1 MKAGECGTERHIP
14 FCSDALF
21 ACCHQRRR
29 SGLPDRRRTASSAVC
44 ERPDTGAVAGTLH
57 GPGDPARIA
66 ACEPV
71 SAHTV
76 RRSFAANF
84 LKAKDVPLAAISK
97 ALGHS
102 KIAAAMRYLRVDVWA
117 CGALRFSPGAAASDC
132 LPGLATDR
140 IPGISS
146 YKSSYTKEKAL
157 NISAFSCP
165 GQESNLHALRHT
177 HLKRARLPIPPPGRY
192 RSFPEL
198 RCAKVILFFELPT
211 LFCEKNYLLKN
222 LY

>member
-1 MKAGECGTERHIP
+1 MKTGECGTERHIP

-21 ACCHQRRR
+21 ACCDQRRR

-71 SAHTV
+71 SAHTA
-76 RRSFAANF
+76 RRSFAANL

-132 LPGLATDR
+132 LPGLTTDR
-140 IPGISS
+140 IPGISL
-146 YKSSYTKEKAL
+146 YIKEKAL
-157 NISAFSCP
+157 IFSAFKCP
-165 GQESNLHALRHT
+165 GQDSNLHERNCS
-177 HLKRARLPIPPPGRY
+177 LPPQSSVSTNFTTWADLPFPG
-192 RSFPEL
+192 FG
-198 RCAKVILFFELPT
+198 VQI
-211 LFCEKNYLLKN
+211 
-222 LY
+222 

>member
-21 ACCHQRRR
+21 ACCDQRRR

-76 RRSFAANF
+76 RRSFAVNL

-102 KIAAAMRYLRVDVWA
+102 RIAAAMRYLRVDVWA
-117 CGALRFSPGAAASDC
+117 CGALRFSPGTAASDC
-132 LPGLATDR
+132 LPGLTTDR

-146 YKSSYTKEKAL
+146 CIKEKAL
-157 NISAFSCP
+157 NISAFKCP
-165 GQESNLHALRHT
+165 GQDSNLHERNCS
-177 HLKRARLPIPPPGRY
+177 LPPQSSVSTNFTTWADLPFPG
-192 RSFPEL
+192 FG
-198 RCAKVILFFELPT
+198 VQI
-211 LFCEKNYLLKN
+211 
-222 LY
+222 

>member
-1 MKAGECGTERHIP
+1 M
-14 FCSDALF
+14 
-21 ACCHQRRR
+21 
-29 SGLPDRRRTASSAVC
+29 
-44 ERPDTGAVAGTLH
+44 AGTLH

-76 RRSFAANF
+76 RRSFAAN
-84 LKAKDVPLAAISK
+84 LLGTKDVPFAAISK

-102 KIAAAMRYLRVDVWA
+102 KIATAMRYLRVDVWA

-146 YKSSYTKEKAL
+146 YIKEKAL
-157 NISAFSCP
+157 NISAFKCP
-165 GQESNLHALRHT
+165 GQDSNLHERNCS
-177 HLKRARLPIPPPGRY
+177 LPPQSSVSTNFTTWADLPFPG
-192 RSFPEL
+192 FG
-198 RCAKVILFFELPT
+198 VQI
-211 LFCEKNYLLKN
+211 
-222 LY
+222 

>member
-1 MKAGECGTERHIP
+1 MKAGECGTERRIP

-21 ACCHQRRR
+21 ACCDQRRR

-76 RRSFAANF
+76 RRSFAANL

-102 KIAAAMRYLRVDVWA
+102 KIAAAMWA
-117 CGALRFSPGAAASDC
+117 WRKTLRFSPGAAASDC
-132 LPGLATDR
+132 LPGLTTDR

-146 YKSSYTKEKAL
+146 YIKEKAL
-157 NISAFSCP
+157 IFSAFKCP
-165 GQESNLHALRHT
+165 GQDKTKCIE
-177 HLKRARLPIPPPGRY
+177 IRY
-192 RSFPEL
+192 FTTNFG
-198 RCAKVILFFELPT
+198 LF
-211 LFCEKNYLLKN
+211 Y
-222 LY
+222 

>member
-1 MKAGECGTERHIP
+1 MKAGECGTERRIP

-21 ACCHQRRR
+21 ACCDQRRR

-76 RRSFAANF
+76 RRSFAAN
-84 LKAKDVPLAAISK
+84 LLGTKDVPFAVISK

-102 KIAAAMRYLRVDVWA
+102 KIATAMRYLRVGVEENA
-117 CGALRFSPGAAASDC
+117 PILAGSGCFRLSAGAGD
-132 LPGLATDR
+132 
-140 IPGISS
+140 
-146 YKSSYTKEKAL
+146 
-157 NISAFSCP
+157 
-165 GQESNLHALRHT
+165 
-177 HLKRARLPIPPPGRY
+177 
-192 RSFPEL
+192 
-198 RCAKVILFFELPT
+198 
-211 LFCEKNYLLKN
+211 
-222 LY
+222 